1 MTPIEIFTLFAI
13 PSSITGLFVWWM
25 KKKLDQQEERQL
37 EREKSQQELMVMLMN
52 STKAN
57 CIGIQAVARAVQ
69 RIPEAHANGDIDS
82 AIEEM
87 NKLQKEEDNFL
98 TEQGVKHI
106 LND

>member
-1 MTPIEIFTLFAI
+1 MTPIEILILFAI
-13 PSSITGLFVWWM
+13 PSSVSGLFFWWV
-25 KKKLDQQEERQL
+25 KKKIDQQEERQL
-37 EREKSQQELMVMLMN
+37 EREKNQEKLMVMMMN

-57 CIGIQAVARAVQ
+57 SIGIQAVARAVQ
-69 RIPEAHANGDIDS
+69 RIPEAHSNGDIDS

-87 NKLQKEEDNFL
+87 NKLQKQEDNFL

>member
-1 MTPIEIFTLFAI
+1 MTPLEILALFAI
-13 PSSITGLFVWWM
+13 PSSITGLFVWWV

-37 EREKSQQELMVMLMN
+37 EREKNQEQLMVMMMN

-57 CIGIQAVARAVQ
+57 SIGIQAVARAVQ
-69 RIPEAHANGDIDS
+69 RIPDAHADGDIDS

-87 NKLQKEEDNFL
+87 NKLQKAEDNFL
-98 TEQGVKHI
+98 TEQGIKHI

>member
-13 PSSITGLFVWWM
+13 PSSITGLFVWWV

-37 EREKSQQELMVMLMN
+37 EREKSQEELMEMLMN

-87 NKLQKEEDNFL
+87 NKLQKQEDSFL
-98 TEQGVKHI
+98 TEQGIKHI
-106 LND
+106 IG

>member
-1 MTPIEIFTLFAI
+1 MTPIEILILFAV
-13 PSSITGLFVWWM
+13 PSSITGLFVWWV

-37 EREKSQQELMVMLMN
+37 EREKNQQQLMIMMMN

-87 NKLQKEEDNFL
+87 NKLQKAEDNFL
-98 TEQGVKHI
+98 TEQGIKHI

>member
-1 MTPIEIFTLFAI
+1 MTPLEIFTLFAI

-37 EREKSQQELMVMLMN
+37 EREKNQEKLMVMMMN

-57 CIGIQAVARAVQ
+57 SIGIQAVARAVQ
-69 RIPEAHANGDIDS
+69 RIPDAHANGDIDS

-87 NKLQKEEDNFL
+87 DKLQKEENNFL

>member
-1 MTPIEIFTLFAI
+1 MTPLEIFTLFAI
-13 PSSITGLFVWWM
+13 PSSITGLFVWWV

-37 EREKSQQELMVMLMN
+37 EREKNQEKLMVMMMN

-57 CIGIQAVARAVQ
+57 SIGIQAVARAVQ
-69 RIPEAHANGDIDS
+69 RIPDAHANGDIDS

-87 NKLQKEEDNFL
+87 DKLQKEENKFL

>member
-13 PSSITGLFVWWM
+13 PTSITGWVVWWV

-37 EREKSQQELMVMLMN
+37 EREKNHEKLMVMMMN

-57 CIGIQAVARAVQ
+57 SIGIQAVARAVQ

-87 NKLQKEEDNFL
+87 NKLQKAEDNFL
-98 TEQGVKHI
+98 TEQGIKHI

>member
-1 MTPIEIFTLFAI
+1 MTPLEIFTLFAI
-13 PSSITGLFVWWM
+13 PSSITGLFVWWV
-25 KKKLDQQEERQL
+25 KKKLDQQEDRQL
-37 EREKSQQELMVMLMN
+37 EREKNQEKLMVMMMN

-57 CIGIQAVARAVQ
+57 SIGIQAVARAVQ
-69 RIPEAHANGDIDS
+69 RIPDAHANGDIDS

-87 NKLQKEEDNFL
+87 DKLQKEENNFL

>member
-1 MTPIEIFTLFAI
+1 MTSIEILVLFAV
-13 PSSITGLFVWWM
+13 PSSITGLFVWWV

-37 EREKSQQELMVMLMN
+37 EREKNQEKLMVMMMN

-57 CIGIQAVARAVQ
+57 SIGIQAVARAVQ
-69 RIPEAHANGDIDS
+69 RIPDAHANGDIDS

-87 NKLQKEEDNFL
+87 DKLQKEEDNFL

>member
-13 PSSITGLFVWWM
+13 PSSITGLFVWWV

-37 EREKSQQELMVMLMN
+37 EREKNQEKLMVMMMN

-57 CIGIQAVARAVQ
+57 SIGIQAVARAVQ
-69 RIPEAHANGDIDS
+69 RIPDAHANGDIDS

-87 NKLQKEEDNFL
+87 NKLQKEENNSL
-98 TEQGVKHI
+98 TEQGVKYI

>member
-1 MTPIEIFTLFAI
+1 MTPLEILALFAI
-13 PSSITGLFVWWM
+13 PSSITGLFVWWV

-37 EREKSQQELMVMLMN
+37 EREKNQEKLMVMMMN

-57 CIGIQAVARAVQ
+57 SIGIQAVARAVQ
-69 RIPEAHANGDIDS
+69 RIPDAHANGDIDS

-87 NKLQKEEDNFL
+87 NNLQKEEDNFL

-106 LND
+106 LYD

>member
-1 MTPIEIFTLFAI
+1 MTPLEIFTLFAI
-13 PSSITGLFVWWM
+13 PSSITGLFVWWV

-37 EREKSQQELMVMLMN
+37 EREKNQEQLMIMMMN

-57 CIGIQAVARAVQ
+57 SIGIQAVARAVQ
-69 RIPEAHANGDIDS
+69 RIPDAHANGDIDS

-87 NKLQKEEDNFL
+87 DKLQKEENNFL

>member
-1 MTPIEIFTLFAI
+1 MTPLEILVLFAI
-13 PSSITGLFVWWM
+13 PSSITGLFVWWV
-25 KKKLDQQEERQL
+25 KKKLEQQEERQL
-37 EREKSQQELMVMLMN
+37 EREKNQEQLMVMMMN

-57 CIGIQAVARAVQ
+57 SIGIQAVAPAVQ
-69 RIPEAHANGDIDS
+69 RIPDAHANGDIDS

-87 NKLQKEEDNFL
+87 NQLQKEEDNFL

>member
-1 MTPIEIFTLFAI
+1 MTPLEIFTLFAI
-13 PSSITGLFVWWM
+13 PSSITGLFVWWV

-37 EREKSQQELMVMLMN
+37 EREKNQEKLMVMMMN

-57 CIGIQAVARAVQ
+57 SIGIQAVARAVQ
-69 RIPEAHANGDIDS
+69 RIPDAHANGDIDS
-82 AIEEM
+82 AIGEM
-87 NKLQKEEDNFL
+87 DKLQKEENNFL

>member
-1 MTPIEIFTLFAI
+1 MTPLEIFTLFAI
-13 PSSITGLFVWWM
+13 PSSITGLFVWWV

-37 EREKSQQELMVMLMN
+37 EREKNQEKLMVMMMN

-57 CIGIQAVARAVQ
+57 SIGIQAVARAVQ
-69 RIPEAHANGDIDS
+69 RIPNAHANGDIDS

-87 NKLQKEEDNFL
+87 DKLQKEENNFL

>member
-1 MTPIEIFTLFAI
+1 MTPLEIFTLFAI
-13 PSSITGLFVWWM
+13 PSSITGVFVWWV

-37 EREKSQQELMVMLMN
+37 EREKNQEKLMVMMMN

-57 CIGIQAVARAVQ
+57 SIGIQAVARAVQ
-69 RIPEAHANGDIDS
+69 RIPDAHANGDIDS

-87 NKLQKEEDNFL
+87 DKLQKEENNFL

>member
-1 MTPIEIFTLFAI
+1 MTPLEIFTLFAI
-13 PSSITGLFVWWM
+13 PSSITGLFVWWV

-37 EREKSQQELMVMLMN
+37 EREKNQEKLMVMMMN

-57 CIGIQAVARAVQ
+57 SIGIQAVARAVQ
-69 RIPEAHANGDIDS
+69 RIPDAHANGDIDS

-87 NKLQKEEDNFL
+87 DNLQKEEDNFL

>member
-13 PSSITGLFVWWM
+13 PSSITGLFVWWV

-37 EREKSQQELMVMLMN
+37 EREKNQEKLMVMMMN

-57 CIGIQAVARAVQ
+57 SIGIQAVARAVQ
-69 RIPEAHANGDIDS
+69 RIPDAHANGDIDS

-87 NKLQKEEDNFL
+87 NKLQKAEDNFL
-98 TEQGVKHI
+98 TEQGIKHI

>member
-13 PSSITGLFVWWM
+13 PSSISGLFFWWV
-25 KKKLDQQEERQL
+25 KKKIDQQEQRQL
-37 EREKSQQELMVMLMN
+37 EREENQQKLMVMMMN

-57 CIGIQAVARAVQ
+57 SIGIQAVARAVQ
-69 RIPEAHANGDIDS
+69 RIPDAHANGDIDS

-87 NKLQKEEDNFL
+87 NKLQKAEDTFL

>member
-1 MTPIEIFTLFAI
+1 MTPLEIFTLFAI

-37 EREKSQQELMVMLMN
+37 EREKNQEKLMVMMMN

-57 CIGIQAVARAVQ
+57 SIGIQAVARAVQ
-69 RIPEAHANGDIDS
+69 RIPDAHANGDIDS

>member
-13 PSSITGLFVWWM
+13 PSSITGLFVWWV

-37 EREKSQQELMVMLMN
+37 EREKNQQELMAMLMN

-87 NKLQKEEDNFL
+87 DKLQKEEDSFL
-98 TEQGVKHI
+98 TEQGIKHI
-106 LND
+106 IG

>member
-1 MTPIEIFTLFAI
+1 MTPLEIFTLFAI
-13 PSSITGLFVWWM
+13 PSSITGLFVWWV

-37 EREKSQQELMVMLMN
+37 EREKNQEKLMVMMMN

-57 CIGIQAVARAVQ
+57 SIGIQAVARAVQ
-69 RIPEAHANGDIDS
+69 RIPYAHANGDIDS

-87 NKLQKEEDNFL
+87 DKLQKEENNFL

>member
-1 MTPIEIFTLFAI
+1 MTSIEIFTLFAI

-37 EREKSQQELMVMLMN
+37 EREKNQEKLMVMMMN

-57 CIGIQAVARAVQ
+57 SIGIQAVARAVQ
-69 RIPEAHANGDIDS
+69 RIPDAHANGDIDS

>member
-1 MTPIEIFTLFAI
+1 MTPLEIFTLFAI
-13 PSSITGLFVWWM
+13 PSSITGLFVWWV

-37 EREKSQQELMVMLMN
+37 EREKNQEQLMVMMMN

-57 CIGIQAVARAVQ
+57 SIGIQAVARAVQ
-69 RIPEAHANGDIDS
+69 RIPDAHANGDIDS

-87 NKLQKEEDNFL
+87 DKLQKEENNFL

>member
-1 MTPIEIFTLFAI
+1 MTPLEIFTLFAI
-13 PSSITGLFVWWM
+13 PSSITGLFVWWV

-37 EREKSQQELMVMLMN
+37 EREKNQEKLMVMMMN

-57 CIGIQAVARAVQ
+57 SIGIQAVARAVQ
-69 RIPEAHANGDIDS
+69 RIPDAHANGDIDS

-87 NKLQKEEDNFL
+87 NKLQKEENNFL

>member
-1 MTPIEIFTLFAI
+1 MTPLEIFTLFAI
-13 PSSITGLFVWWM
+13 PSSITGLFVWWV

-37 EREKSQQELMVMLMN
+37 EREKSQEKLMVMMMN

-57 CIGIQAVARAVQ
+57 SIGIQAVARAVQ
-69 RIPEAHANGDIDS
+69 RIPDAHANGDIDS

>member
-1 MTPIEIFTLFAI
+1 MTPIEILVLFAV

-37 EREKSQQELMVMLMN
+37 EREKNQEKLMVMMMN

-57 CIGIQAVARAVQ
+57 SIGIQAVARAVQ
-69 RIPEAHANGDIDS
+69 RIPDAHANGDIDS

>member
-1 MTPIEIFTLFAI
+1 MTPLEIFTLFAI
-13 PSSITGLFVWWM
+13 PSSITGLFVWWV

-37 EREKSQQELMVMLMN
+37 EREKNQEKLMVMMMN

-57 CIGIQAVARAVQ
+57 SIGNQAVARAVQ
-69 RIPEAHANGDIDS
+69 RIPDAHANGDIDS

-87 NKLQKEEDNFL
+87 DKLQKEENNFL

>member
-1 MTPIEIFTLFAI
+1 MTPLEIFTLFAI
-13 PSSITGLFVWWM
+13 PSSITGLFVWWV
-25 KKKLDQQEERQL
+25 KKKLDQQEQRQL
-37 EREKSQQELMVMLMN
+37 EREKNQEKLMVMMMN

-57 CIGIQAVARAVQ
+57 SIGIQAVARAVQ
-69 RIPEAHANGDIDS
+69 RIPDAHANGDIDS

>member
-37 EREKSQQELMVMLMN
+37 EREKNQEKLMVMMMN

-57 CIGIQAVARAVQ
+57 SIGIQAVARAVQ
-69 RIPEAHANGDIDS
+69 RIPDAHANGDIDS

-87 NKLQKEEDNFL
+87 NNLQKEEDNFL

>member
-1 MTPIEIFTLFAI
+1 MTPLEIFTLSAI
-13 PSSITGLFVWWM
+13 PSSITGLFVWWV

-37 EREKSQQELMVMLMN
+37 EREKNQEKLMVMMMN

-57 CIGIQAVARAVQ
+57 SIGIQAVARAVQ
-69 RIPEAHANGDIDS
+69 RIPDAHANGDMDS
-82 AIEEM
+82 ALEEM
-87 NKLQKEEDNFL
+87 DKLQKEENTFL

>member
-1 MTPIEIFTLFAI
+1 MTPLEIFTLFAI
-13 PSSITGLFVWWM
+13 PSSITGLFVWWV

-37 EREKSQQELMVMLMN
+37 EREKNQEKLMVMMMN

-57 CIGIQAVARAVQ
+57 SIGIQAVARAVQ
-69 RIPEAHANGDIDS
+69 RIPDAHANGDIDS

-87 NKLQKEEDNFL
+87 DQLQKEENNFL

>member
-1 MTPIEIFTLFAI
+1 MTPLEIFTLFAI
-13 PSSITGLFVWWM
+13 PSSITGLFVWWV

-37 EREKSQQELMVMLMN
+37 EREKNQEKLMVMMMN

-57 CIGIQAVARAVQ
+57 SIGIQAVARAVQ
-69 RIPEAHANGDIDS
+69 RIPDAHANGDIDS

-87 NKLQKEEDNFL
+87 DKLQKEENNFL
-98 TEQGVKHI
+98 TEQGVKRI

>member
-13 PSSITGLFVWWM
+13 PSSITGLFVWWV

-37 EREKSQQELMVMLMN
+37 EREKNQEQLMVMMMN

-57 CIGIQAVARAVQ
+57 SIGIQAVARAVQ
-69 RIPEAHANGDIDS
+69 RIPDAHANGDIDS

-87 NKLQKEEDNFL
+87 NKLQKAEDNFL

>member
-1 MTPIEIFTLFAI
+1 MTPIEIFTLFAV
-13 PSSITGLFVWWM
+13 PSSITGLFVWWV

-37 EREKSQQELMVMLMN
+37 EREKNQEKLMVMMMN

-57 CIGIQAVARAVQ
+57 SIGIQAVARAVQ
-69 RIPEAHANGDIDS
+69 RIPDAHANGDIDS

-87 NKLQKEEDNFL
+87 DKLQKEENNFL